1 MRGQMRLREF
11 DRRSVVGRYDR
22 SDDGP
27 VSKGAE
33 QGEAG
38 YRTILFIQ
46 AAGRL
51 SGERRKHVAPIGAV
65 GRAIEGGEPWTVGF
79 PQLTNLE
86 RLISKP
92 RRSHPRHT
100 VVLTDF
106 ADRAK
111 AFRFI

>member
-1 MRGQMRLREF
+1 MRGQMKLREF
-11 DRRSVVGRYDR
+11 DRRSVVHRDDR
-22 SDDGP
+22 PDDAP
-27 VSKGAE
+27 LSKGAA
-33 QGEAG
+33 QGEAE
-38 YRTILFIQ
+38 YRAILFIQ

-65 GRAIEGGEPWTVGF
+65 GRAIEGGEPWTIGF
-79 PQLTNLE
+79 RQLTNLE
-86 RLISKP
+86 RLVSKP

-111 AFRFI
+111 AFRF